1 MPYIETAKSGIAA
14 PVKLYYQDTLKGKP
28 VIFIHGWPHNSNL
41 WEYQFNVLPKHG
53 IRCIAY
59 DRRGFGLSDKPYSEH
74 DYDTLSADLKSV
86 IDELGL
92 EDVTLVGFSMGGG
105 EVARYIA
112 NYGTSKIDKVVLVSS
127 ILPYMLKTDDNPSG
141 IPEDVFVDFITKIQI
156 DRPAFMADFAKA
168 FFGVGLISRPVSNS
182 FLDATLMEVMKA
194 SSKATTDCILSF
206 ARTDFR
212 KDCAKINV
220 PVLIVHGDADK
231 IVPIETGG
239 KRAIERIPHAE
250 LLIYEGAPH
259 GLYYTEKEKLN
270 EDLLAFIGVETE
282 NVFETQTS
290 ERLY

>member
-1 MPYIETAKSGIAA
+1 MPYIETAKTGIAA

-53 IRCIAY
+53 IRCISY
-59 DRRGFGLSDKPYSEH
+59 DRRGFGLSDKPFTGY
-74 DYDTLSADLKSV
+74 DYDTLAADLKSV

-92 EDVTLVGFSMGGG
+92 EEVTLVGFSMGGG

-112 NYGTSKIDKVVLVSS
+112 NYGTSKIDKVVLVGS
-127 ILPYMLKTDDNPSG
+127 ILPYMLQTEDNPHG
-141 IPEDVFVDFITKIQI
+141 VPEDVFIDFIAKIQT
-156 DRPAFMADFAKA
+156 DRPAFMVDFAKT
-168 FFGVGLISRPVSNS
+168 FFGVEMIKRPVTQA

-194 SSKATTDCILSF
+194 SSKATTDCVFSF
-206 ARTDFR
+206 GRTDFR
-212 KDCAKINV
+212 EDCAKINV
-220 PVLIVHGDADK
+220 PVLIIHGDADK
-231 IVPIETGG
+231 IVPIDVSA

-270 EDLLAFIGVETE
+270 EDLLAFIDVKTTVDKGVI
-282 NVFETQTS
+282 F
-290 ERLY
+290 